1 MKKKFIIYMVLS
13 LMILGKVFAQEET
26 PQIRILNSGFMKS
39 PNMYVHLKAPTGWIV
54 DDNFAQWAGYLIGF
68 LPTDAYGNDG
78 VNMTFYM
85 LGFLEE
91 GDPKTYKE
99 FLKCD
104 ENNYKQNGIIPEYKN
119 INFKLDDE
127 TGMEDYGICE
137 IYGLPNSKVE
147 MMFVA
152 KTTYGNIVLFFAAKG
167 TPDEKKTNEAKNK
180 FIELCKSITVELK

>member
-1 MKKKFIIYMVLS
+1 MPLSMV
-13 LMILGKVFAQEET
+13 
-26 PQIRILNSGFMKS
+26 
-39 PNMYVHLKAPTGWIV
+39 
-54 DDNFAQWAGYLIGF
+54 
-68 LPTDAYGNDG
+68 
-78 VNMTFYM
+78 
-85 LGFLEE
+85 EE

-104 ENNYKQNGIIPEYKN
+104 ENNYKQNGIIPEYEN